1 MILSGVGM
9 GFLRAD
15 KETHPHPVPLLEGE
29 GVVSTGGN
37 IMNFIETFR
46 VALEAILSNKVR
58 SGLTMLGVIIGVMAV
73 ILLVSIGEG
82 AQVYITKE
90 LTGLGTNLLIITPG
104 KTSTR
109 GGFHP
114 PSAGTVRKLT
124 YDDSLALRR
133 RAWLL
138 TDAVPLVFG
147 TGKIK
152 YRNMGRDT
160 MVIGTTPE
168 FQRVRNLFVD
178 TGSYISQS
186 DVDSKAKVLVLGT
199 KVKEELFGAEN
210 PLGKVVTLSDARYR
224 VVGVMLKK
232 GTSLGM
238 DIDDIV
244 YVPVTSGQELFDT
257 DSLFEIIASTPR
269 SEDVDRTIAQIKE
282 ILIKRH
288 AHKEDFTIQ
297 TQGAMLETMNTILG
311 VLTAVLGGIAGIS
324 LVVGGIGIMNIMLVS
339 VRERTRE
346 IGIRKALGARNRDI
360 MAQFMIEAITLS
372 GAGGVIGILL
382 GVGLALLIPVFV
394 TVLPTSVSAWSIIM
408 AFTFSAAVGVFF
420 GVYPARR
427 AALQDPI
434 QALRYE

>member
-1 MILSGVGM
+1 
-9 GFLRAD
+9 
-15 KETHPHPVPLLEGE
+15 
-29 GVVSTGGN
+29 
-37 IMNFIETFR
+37 MNFFETFR
-46 VALEAILSNKVR
+46 VAFEAIVSNKVR

-90 LTGLGTNLLIITPG
+90 LTGMGTNLLIITPG

-124 YDDSLALRR
+124 YDDSQALKR

-152 YRNMGRDT
+152 YQNMGRD
-160 MVIGTTPE
+160 MMIIGTTPE

-178 TGSYISQS
+178 TGSYISQG
-186 DVDSKAKVLVLGT
+186 DVDSKSKVIVLGT
-199 KVKEELFGAEN
+199 KVKEELFGMES

-224 VVGVMLKK
+224 VIGVMRKK

-244 YVPVTSGQELFDT
+244 YIPVTSGQELFDT

-269 SEDVDRTIAQIKE
+269 ADDVDRAIAQIKDL
-282 ILIKRH
+282 LIKRH

-324 LVVGGIGIMNIMLVS
+324 LLVGGIGIMNIMLVS

-360 MAQFMIEAITLS
+360 MAQFMIEAMTLS
-372 GAGGVIGILL
+372 GAGGVIGILV

-394 TVLPTSVSAWSIIM
+394 DVLPTSVSAWSILM
-408 AFTFSAAVGVFF
+408 AFFFSAAVGIFF
-420 GVYPARR
+420 GVYPARK

>member
-1 MILSGVGM
+1 MN
-9 GFLRAD
+9 
-15 KETHPHPVPLLEGE
+15 LL
-29 GVVSTGGN
+29 
-37 IMNFIETFR
+37 ETFR
-46 VALEAILSNKVR
+46 VSSEAILSNKVR

-82 AQVYITKE
+82 ARVYITKE
-90 LTGLGTNLLIITPG
+90 LTGLGTNLLIIQPG
-104 KTSTR
+104 KTSTS

-124 YDDSLALRR
+124 YDDAQTLKR

-147 TGKIK
+147 TGRIK
-152 YRNMGRDT
+152 FGNLGRDT

-168 FQRVRNLFVD
+168 FQRVRNLYVD
-178 TGSYISQS
+178 TGSYISQG
-186 DVDSKAKVLVLGT
+186 DVDSKAKIVVLGT
-199 KVKEELFGAEN
+199 KVKEELFGDQNA
-210 PLGKVVTLSDARYR
+210 LGKVVMLSDTRYR
-224 VVGVMLKK
+224 VVGVMRKK

-238 DIDDIV
+238 DIDDVV

-257 DSLFEIIASTPR
+257 DALFEIIASTPR
-269 SEDVDRTIAQIKE
+269 AEDTDRAIVQIKD
-282 ILIKRH
+282 ILMKRH

-297 TQGAMLETMNTILG
+297 TQGAMLQTMNTILG

-324 LVVGGIGIMNIMLVS
+324 LLVGGIGIMNIMLVS

-360 MAQFMIEAITLS
+360 MAQFMIEALTLS
-372 GAGGVIGILL
+372 GAGGIIGILI
-382 GVGLALLIPVFV
+382 GVGLALLIPLFV
-394 TVLPTSVSAWSIIM
+394 DVLPTSVSVWSILM
-408 AFTFSAAVGVFF
+408 AFFFSAVVGVFF
-420 GVYPARR
+420 GVYPART

>member
-1 MILSGVGM
+1 MN
-9 GFLRAD
+9 
-15 KETHPHPVPLLEGE
+15 LL
-29 GVVSTGGN
+29 
-37 IMNFIETFR
+37 ETFR
-46 VALEAILSNKVR
+46 VAFEAIMSNKVR

-114 PSAGTVRKLT
+114 PSAGTARKLT

-152 YRNMGRDT
+152 YQNMGRD
-160 MVIGTTPE
+160 MMIIGTTPE
-168 FQRVRNLFVD
+168 FQRVRNLFVG
-178 TGSYISQS
+178 TGNYLSQG
-186 DVDSKAKVLVLGT
+186 DVDSKSKVIVLGT

-224 VVGVMLKK
+224 VIGVMQKK

-257 DSLFEIIASTPR
+257 DALFEIIASTPR
-269 SEDVDRTIAQIKE
+269 SEDVDRAIAQIKD
-282 ILIKRH
+282 ILIRRH

-297 TQGAMLETMNTILG
+297 TQGAMLSTMNTILS

-324 LVVGGIGIMNIMLVS
+324 LLVGGIGIMNIMLVS

-346 IGIRKALGARNRDI
+346 IGIRKALGARNKDI

-382 GVGLALLIPVFV
+382 GVGLALLIPLFV

-420 GVYPARR
+420 GVYPARK

-434 QALRYE
+434 HALRYE

>member
-1 MILSGVGM
+1 
-9 GFLRAD
+9 
-15 KETHPHPVPLLEGE
+15 
-29 GVVSTGGN
+29 
-37 IMNFIETFR
+37 MNFIETFR
-46 VALEAILSNKVR
+46 VAFEAILSNKVR

-152 YRNMGRDT
+152 YQNMGRDT

-168 FQRVRNLFVD
+168 FQRVRNLFID
-178 TGSYISQS
+178 TGSYVSQG
-186 DVDSKAKVLVLGT
+186 DVDSKAKIIVLGT
-199 KVKEELFGAEN
+199 KVKEELFGGDN

-224 VVGVMLKK
+224 VVGVMSKK

-269 SEDVDRTIAQIKE
+269 AEDVDRSIAQIKD

-324 LVVGGIGIMNIMLVS
+324 LIVGGIGIMNIMLVS

-382 GVGLALLIPVFV
+382 GVGIALLIPVFV

-427 AALQDPI
+427 ASLQDPI

>member
-1 MILSGVGM
+1 MN
-9 GFLRAD
+9 
-15 KETHPHPVPLLEGE
+15 LL
-29 GVVSTGGN
+29 
-37 IMNFIETFR
+37 ETFR
-46 VALEAILSNKVR
+46 VALEAIMSNKVR

-152 YRNMGRDT
+152 YQNMGRDI

-178 TGSYISQS
+178 TGSYISQG
-186 DVDSKAKVLVLGT
+186 DVDSKAKVIILGS
-199 KVKEELFGAEN
+199 KVKEELFGADN
-210 PLGKVVTLSDARYR
+210 ALGKLVTLSDARYR
-224 VVGVMLKK
+224 VIGVMQKK

-269 SEDVDRTIAQIKE
+269 SEDVDRAIAQIKN

-297 TQGAMLETMNTILG
+297 TQGAMLETMNTILS

-346 IGIRKALGARNRDI
+346 IGIRKALGARNTDI

-382 GVGLALLIPVFV
+382 GVGLALLIPLFV

-408 AFTFSAAVGVFF
+408 AFTFSAVVGVFF
-420 GVYPARR
+420 GVYPARK

-434 QALRYE
+434 QALRFE

>member
-1 MILSGVGM
+1 
-9 GFLRAD
+9 
-15 KETHPHPVPLLEGE
+15 
-29 GVVSTGGN
+29 
-37 IMNFIETFR
+37 MNFIETFL
-46 VALEAILSNKVR
+46 VAFEAILSNKVR
-58 SGLTMLGVIIGVMAV
+58 SGLTMLGVIIGVLAV

-82 AQVYITKE
+82 AQAYITKQ
-90 LTGLGTNLLIITPG
+90 LTGLGTNLLIIQPG

-124 YDDSLALRR
+124 YADSEALRR

-147 TGKIK
+147 TGNIK
-152 YRNMGRDT
+152 YENLARDT

-168 FQRVRNLFVD
+168 FQRVRNLYVGIGRYIAQEDVD
-178 TGSYISQS
+178 T
-186 DVDSKAKVLVLGT
+186 KAKVIVLGT
-199 KVKEELFGAEN
+199 KVKDALFGSNN
-210 PLGKVVTLSDARYR
+210 PLGKIVTLSDARYR
-224 VVGVMLKK
+224 VVGVMQRR

-238 DIDDIV
+238 DLDDIV
-244 YVPVTSGQELFDT
+244 FIPVTSGQELFDT
-257 DSLFEIIASTPR
+257 DALFEIIASTPHA
-269 SEDVDRTIAQIKE
+269 EDVDRAIAQIKD
-282 ILIKRH
+282 ILIRRH

-297 TQGAMLETMNTILG
+297 TQGAMLATMNTILG

-360 MAQFMIEAITLS
+360 MAQFLIEAVTLS
-372 GAGGVIGILL
+372 GAGGLIGIAI

-394 TVLPTSVSAWSIIM
+394 PALPTRVSAWSIIM
-408 AFTFSAAVGVFF
+408 AFTFSAAVGIFF
-420 GVYPARR
+420 GVYPARK

>member
-1 MILSGVGM
+1 
-9 GFLRAD
+9 
-15 KETHPHPVPLLEGE
+15 
-29 GVVSTGGN
+29 
-37 IMNFIETFR
+37 MNFLETFS
-46 VALEAILSNKVR
+46 VAFEAIMSNKVR

-124 YDDSLALRR
+124 YDDALALKR

-138 TDAVPLVFG
+138 TDAVPMVFG

-152 YRNMGRDT
+152 YQNLGRDT

-168 FQRVRNLFVD
+168 FQSIRNLFVD
-178 TGSYISQS
+178 TGNFVTQG
-186 DVDSKAKVLVLGT
+186 DVDSKYKVVVLGT
-199 KVKEELFGAEN
+199 KVKEELFGQEN
-210 PLGKVVTLSDARYR
+210 ALGRVVTLSDARYR
-224 VVGVMLKK
+224 VVGIMQKR

-238 DIDDIV
+238 DLDDIV
-244 YVPVTSGQELFDT
+244 FIPVTSGQELFDT
-257 DSLFEIIASTPR
+257 DALFEIIASTPR
-269 SEDVDRTIAQIKE
+269 AEDVDRAIAQIKD
-282 ILIKRH
+282 ILIRRH

-297 TQGAMLETMNTILG
+297 TQGAMLSTMNTILS

-324 LVVGGIGIMNIMLVS
+324 LLVGGIGIMNIMLVS

-360 MAQFMIEAITLS
+360 MAQFLIEAITLS
-372 GAGGVIGILL
+372 GAGGIIGIIT

-394 TVLPTSVSAWSIIM
+394 TVLPTSVSAWSIVM
-408 AFTFSAAVGVFF
+408 AFSFSAAVGVFF
-420 GVYPARR
+420 GVYPARK
-427 AALQDPI
+427 ASLQDPI

>member
-1 MILSGVGM
+1 
-9 GFLRAD
+9 
-15 KETHPHPVPLLEGE
+15 
-29 GVVSTGGN
+29 
-37 IMNFIETFR
+37 MNFIETFR
-46 VALEAILSNKVR
+46 VAFEAILSNKVR

-124 YDDSLALRR
+124 YDDSQALRR

-152 YRNMGRDT
+152 YLNMGRDT

-168 FQRVRNLFVD
+168 FQRVRSLFVD
-178 TGSYISQS
+178 TGSYVSQG
-186 DVDSKAKVLVLGT
+186 DVDSKAKIIVLGT
-199 KVKEELFGAEN
+199 KVKEELFGADN

-224 VVGVMLKK
+224 VVGVMRKK

-269 SEDVDRTIAQIKE
+269 CGECRP
-282 ILIKRH
+282 RH
-288 AHKEDFTIQ
+288 CPD
-297 TQGAMLETMNTILG
+297 QGHPDK
-311 VLTAVLGGIAGIS
+311 TACPQGGFHHPDP
-324 LVVGGIGIMNIMLVS
+324 GGH
-339 VRERTRE
+339 
-346 IGIRKALGARNRDI
+346 A
-360 MAQFMIEAITLS
+360 
-372 GAGGVIGILL
+372 
-382 GVGLALLIPVFV
+382 
-394 TVLPTSVSAWSIIM
+394 
-408 AFTFSAAVGVFF
+408 
-420 GVYPARR
+420 
-427 AALQDPI
+427 
-434 QALRYE
+434 

>member
-1 MILSGVGM
+1 
-9 GFLRAD
+9 
-15 KETHPHPVPLLEGE
+15 
-29 GVVSTGGN
+29 
-37 IMNFIETFR
+37 MNFIETFR
-46 VALEAILSNKVR
+46 VAFEAILSNKVR

-82 AQVYITKE
+82 AQVYITRE
-90 LTGLGTNLLIITPG
+90 LTGMGTNLLIITPG

-124 YDDSLALRR
+124 YDDAQALKR

-138 TDAVPLVFG
+138 TDAVPMVFG

-160 MVIGTTPE
+160 MIIGTTPE
-168 FQRVRNLFVD
+168 FQSIRNLYVD
-178 TGSYISQS
+178 TGSYVTQA
-186 DVDSKAKVLVLGT
+186 DVDSKAKIIVLGT
-199 KVKEELFGAEN
+199 KVKEELLGAEN
-210 PLGKVVTLSDARYR
+210 PLGKIVTLSDARYR
-224 VVGVMLKK
+224 VVGVMRKR
-232 GTSLGM
+232 GMSLGM
-238 DIDDIV
+238 DLDDIV
-244 YVPVTSGQELFDT
+244 FIPVTSGQELFDT
-257 DSLFEIIASTPR
+257 DALFEIIASTPR
-269 SEDVDRTIAQIKE
+269 SEDVDRAITQIRD

-297 TQGAMLETMNTILG
+297 TQGALLETMNTILN

-382 GVGLALLIPVFV
+382 GVGLALLIPMFV

-408 AFTFSAAVGVFF
+408 AFTFSGAVGVFF

>member
-1 MILSGVGM
+1 
-9 GFLRAD
+9 
-15 KETHPHPVPLLEGE
+15 
-29 GVVSTGGN
+29 
-37 IMNFIETFR
+37 MNFLETFR
-46 VALEAILSNKVR
+46 VAFEAIMSNKVR

-82 AQVYITKE
+82 AQMYITKE

-124 YDDSLALRR
+124 YDDALALRR
-133 RAWLL
+133 RAWIL

-178 TGSYISQS
+178 TGNYISQG
-186 DVDSKAKVLVLGT
+186 DVDSKAKIIVLGR

-269 SEDVDRTIAQIKE
+269 SEDVDRAIAQIKD

-288 AHKEDFTIQ
+288 ARKEDFTIQ
-297 TQGAMLETMNTILG
+297 TQGAMLETMNTILS

-372 GAGGVIGILL
+372 GAGGIIGILL
-382 GVGLALLIPVFV
+382 GVGLALLIPLFV

-420 GVYPARR
+420 GVYPARK
-427 AALQDPI
+427 AALQNPI